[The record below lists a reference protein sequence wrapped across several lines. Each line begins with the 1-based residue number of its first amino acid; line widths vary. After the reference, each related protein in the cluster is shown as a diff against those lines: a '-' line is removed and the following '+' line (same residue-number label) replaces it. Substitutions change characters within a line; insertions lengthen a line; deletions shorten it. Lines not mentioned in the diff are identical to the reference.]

1 MNSNDLTFWKNWQ
14 PTMRASLCFV
24 RKDGQILM
32 IRKKRGLGAG
42 KINAPGGRLDPGESA
57 LQAAIRETEE
67 EVGITP
73 LDLTHRGELH
83 FQFTDGL
90 ALHCAVFLA
99 GGCVGTPI
107 ETDEAIPYWIE
118 PSAIPYHDM
127 WADDVHW
134 LPGVLEGKTF
144 KGYFHF
150 ADDVMLNYHLIWG

>member
-1 MNSNDLTFWKNWQ
+1 MDDFWRTWQ

-24 RKDGQILM
+24 RQHGNVLM

-42 KINAPGGRLDPGESA
+42 KINGPGGRLEPGESA

-67 EVGITP
+67 EVGVTP
-73 LDLTHRGELH
+73 LNLSQRGELH

-99 GGCVGTPI
+99 EGCRGEVI
-107 ETDEAIPYWIE
+107 ETDEATPYWMKPGE
-118 PSAIPYHDM
+118 IPYHEM
-127 WADDVHW
+127 WADDIHW
-134 LPGVLEGKTF
+134 LPDLLAGGVF

-150 ADDVMLNYHLIWG
+150 DGEVMLSHHLDWEG